1 MGPSEVELYERYQSF
16 TPLRKEMISE
26 IKVEKLSRYDN
37 AVEFYMN
44 KDSSDVILAYNSL
57 EIP

>member
-1 MGPSEVELYERYQSF
+1 VEPYERYQSF

-26 IKVEKLSRYDN
+26 VNVKKLSRYDN
-37 AVEFYMN
+37 AVEFYMG
-44 KDSSDVILAYNSL
+44 KKSSDVILAYNSL